1 MQHCTSLSQLVRP
14 LFVATV
20 FAMAFSAH
28 AAPIQANGRAIAGA
42 QAANESAQGREHRA
56 GIQALL
62 DGSLSMAKKH
72 FEASLKID
80 PHYAPALIGLASVA
94 QSESKPAE
102 AEQYLQRAER
112 AAPQSPAVHLAW
124 GRYYKS
130 NKQADRAELSLL
142 EARRVDPKAIPPLL
156 ELGDLYLRVG
166 RAADALKLYRDA
178 VFMDNSNQFAQYGLG
193 VAAAANGQR
202 DEALG
207 ACEPLLRT
215 IVQKIHQEGLFEEL
229 NIIKPFSVL
238 MVDEE
243 MEVLAELLTIDEE
256 QLLLSDDFFKHMD
269 EELEVF
275 YKRLMSDTND

>member
-1 MQHCTSLSQLVRP
+1 MIVARYFVLLTPDNQPLHQDAMINEPLSHTLDFAFRKALDKLKVRES
-14 LFVATV
+14 
-20 FAMAFSAH
+20 SA
-28 AAPIQANGRAIAGA
+28 AI
-42 QAANESAQGREHRA
+42 
-56 GIQALL
+56 
-62 DGSLSMAKKH
+62 
-72 FEASLKID
+72 
-80 PHYAPALIGLASVA
+80 V
-94 QSESKPAE
+94 
-102 AEQYLQRAER
+102 
-112 AAPQSPAVHLAW
+112 
-124 GRYYKS
+124 
-130 NKQADRAELSLL
+130 
-142 EARRVDPKAIPPLL
+142 
-156 ELGDLYLRVG
+156 DLYILPNPDSGDVTVMDDEDNVLVKCPVPAWEDQSDRVET
-166 RAADALKLYRDA
+166 
-178 VFMDNSNQFAQYGLG
+178 
-193 VAAAANGQR
+193 